1 MVFTRLRLFTVG
13 VAVAAVA
20 ACAFYFIPE
29 TSEGKDGDYTF
40 TPIGTWKDHTIS
52 IDDNTVMSKIDED
65 GDTLTGAVFRLSYPK
80 TLTLKNGM
88 HVSKIIS
95 SVIGVCGYNG
105 VLVLTSEI
113 YNEHGEVIATSPQ
126 SKSFLDQGVAGSL
139 PTEAYAKLCPG
150 AVTKPP
156 KMTSDTLI

>member
-1 MVFTRLRLFTVG
+1 MVFTRFRLFTVG
-13 VAVAAVA
+13 VAVAAIA
-20 ACAFYFIPE
+20 TGAFYFYPE
-29 TSEGKDGDYTF
+29 TNEGKDGDYTF

-65 GDTLTGAVFRLSYPK
+65 GDTLTGAVFRLTYPK
-80 TLTLKNGM
+80 TLKLKDGTR
-88 HVSKIIS
+88 VSKIIS
-95 SVIGVCGYNG
+95 SVVGVCGYNG

-113 YNEHGEVIATSPQ
+113 YDEHGEMVATSDK
-126 SKSFLDQGVAGSL
+126 SKPFPDQGVVGSL